1 MCRQQK
7 PWKVAA
13 ALSMKHGSGQRA
25 APTPGMASQQSWK
38 EALCWR
44 RYTPRPSYVAI
55 APHMYSHQ
63 SQGSFLLLSAP
74 RTELLFLQC
83 QGSNADAQACTV
95 LLQAA
100 VSTTFVR
107 GTLSAQR
114 AGAMSS
120 RGRSIDQEGGQSYS
134 AAALS
139 LVFHPFNPHVPT
151 LRADVRRFEVHFRTG
166 QNSLTS

>member
-1 MCRQQK
+1 
-7 PWKVAA
+7 
-13 ALSMKHGSGQRA
+13 
-25 APTPGMASQQSWK
+25 
-38 EALCWR
+38 
-44 RYTPRPSYVAI
+44 
-55 APHMYSHQ
+55 MYSHQ

-74 RTELLFLQC
+74 RTELLFLHC
-83 QGSNADAQACTV
+83 QGSNADAQVCTV

-114 AGAMSS
+114 ARAMSS

-139 LVFHPFNPHVPT
+139 LVFHPAHPHVPT
-151 LRADVRRFEVHFRTG
+151 LRADVRRFEVHL
-166 QNSLTS
+166 QDMA